1 MYHSIHTVKN
11 NFFCKRSFLAI
22 LFLYVCTVIM
32 DGFFAKG
39 IKINKRDFQVYKSE
53 EKIIVSRLNYF
64 TIKSR
69 NSITED
75 HNINKNVL
83 YRRYVSFKIIHV
95 NLLTILALS
104 NMTSINVS

>member
-11 NFFCKRSFLAI
+11 QFFCKRSFLAI

-53 EKIIVSRLNYF
+53 EKNYCF
-64 TIKSR
+64 EAKLFY
-69 NSITED
+69 NKITEF
-75 HNINKNVL
+75 HH
-83 YRRYVSFKIIHV
+83 RRS
-95 NLLTILALS
+95 
-104 NMTSINVS
+104 